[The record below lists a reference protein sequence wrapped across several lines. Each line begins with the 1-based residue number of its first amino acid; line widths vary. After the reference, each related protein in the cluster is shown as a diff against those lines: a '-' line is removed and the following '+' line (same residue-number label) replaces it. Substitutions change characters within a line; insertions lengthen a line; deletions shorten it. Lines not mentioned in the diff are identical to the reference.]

1 MQARLSVNSATVSI
15 VCHKGHRTV
24 PQGRV
29 SSPDPSWPFQD
40 STQEVVNE
48 LIHVNI
54 RGTQEELLVD
64 Y

>member
-1 MQARLSVNSATVSI
+1 MQARLGVNSATVSI
-15 VCHKGHRTV
+15 VCHKGHRPV